1 MFNSMKYAV
10 MYSSGNLNE
19 HLKNSKNRQ
28 EFVKTIIDQGVVA
41 IKIGQWM
48 SHREDILS
56 EDMINALK
64 PLQ

>member
-41 IKIGQWM
+41 IKIGQ
-48 SHREDILS
+48 
-56 EDMINALK
+56 
-64 PLQ
+64 